1 MSNETA
7 TLVKLSAAEQAAAVK
22 KGDVTSRELVEAH
35 LKVIEAAEPSIKA
48 FLKVSGDVALEQ
60 ADAFDAKSAE
70 DKAALPEL
78 AGVPIAIKD
87 MIVTKGIETT
97 AASKILEGWVPP
109 YDATVIE
116 KLKAAGM
123 PILGKTNLDEFAQ
136 GSSTEHSAYQTTHN
150 PWDTERVPG
159 GSGGGSASAVA
170 AFEAPIALG
179 TDTGGSIRQP
189 ASFCGITGIKPTYGR
204 VSRYGMIAYASSLDQ
219 AGPMARTAHDC
230 ATLLNAM
237 HGFDERD
244 STSLQRER
252 EDFTRLLGQ
261 PFSSEASE
269 SQPLKGLR
277 IGVPSEFYGAGLDA
291 EVKAATLAAM
301 AQLEQLG
308 ATVVDVH
315 LPHTELSIPTY
326 YVIAPAEASSNLS
339 RFDGVRY
346 GHRAAQY
353 SDLEDMYRK
362 SRSEGFGWEVKR
374 RILVGTY
381 VLSHGYYDAYYL
393 QAQRLRRM
401 IAQDY
406 QNALAQCDVIMGPVA
421 PTPAWRLGE
430 KSDDPVQ
437 MYLADIY
444 TLSLNLAGLPGMSV
458 PCGFSSDERPIGLQI
473 IGNYFDEARLLQV
486 AHAFQSVTDWHQ
498 RKPEVA
504 Q

>member
-7 TLVKLSAAEQAAAVK
+7 TLVKLSAAEQAAAIK

-179 TDTGGSIRQP
+179 TDTGGSLRQP
-189 ASFCGITGIKPTYGR
+189 PDRHRGR
-204 VSRYGMIAYASSLDQ
+204 QTHLRRRLPFRSHRHGLLARPDRPGLPHRARL
-219 AGPMARTAHDC
+219 RTA
-230 ATLLNAM
+230 
-237 HGFDERD
+237 
-244 STSLQRER
+244 
-252 EDFTRLLGQ
+252 
-261 PFSSEASE
+261 
-269 SQPLKGLR
+269 
-277 IGVPSEFYGAGLDA
+277 AGD
-291 EVKAATLAAM
+291 
-301 AQLEQLG
+301 
-308 ATVVDVH
+308 
-315 LPHTELSIPTY
+315 
-326 YVIAPAEASSNLS
+326 
-339 RFDGVRY
+339 
-346 GHRAAQY
+346 HRWP
-353 SDLEDMYRK
+353 R
-362 SRSEGFGWEVKR
+362 
-374 RILVGTY
+374 
-381 VLSHGYYDAYYL
+381 
-393 QAQRLRRM
+393 QA
-401 IAQDY
+401 
-406 QNALAQCDVIMGPVA
+406 
-421 PTPAWRLGE
+421 
-430 KSDDPVQ
+430 
-437 MYLADIY
+437 
-444 TLSLNLAGLPGMSV
+444 
-458 PCGFSSDERPIGLQI
+458 
-473 IGNYFDEARLLQV
+473 
-486 AHAFQSVTDWHQ
+486 
-498 RKPEVA
+498 
-504 Q
+504 

>member
-189 ASFCGITGIKPTYGR
+189 GALTGTVGVKPTYGG
-204 VSRYGMIAYASSLDQ
+204 VSRFGAIAMASSLDQ
-219 AGPMARTAHDC
+219 IGPVSRTVLDSALLQEIIGGHDK
-230 ATLLNAM
+230 
-237 HGFDERD
+237 RD
-244 STSLQRER
+244 STSIPEGPRPMVAAAREGAKR
-252 EDFTRLLGQ
+252 D
-261 PFSSEASE
+261 
-269 SQPLKGLR
+269 LKGMKVGLIKELGGDGFQPGVEAR
-277 IGVPSEFYGAGLDA
+277 FNEAVDKLKEMGAEVDEVSVPHIGYSLGAYYIIMPSE
-291 EVKAATLAAM
+291 V
-301 AQLEQLG
+301 
-308 ATVVDVH
+308 
-315 LPHTELSIPTY
+315 
-326 YVIAPAEASSNLS
+326 SSNLA
-339 RFDGVRY
+339 RY
-346 GHRAAQY
+346 CLLYTSDAA
-353 SDLEDMYRK
+353 
-362 SRSEGFGWEVKR
+362 
-374 RILVGTY
+374 
-381 VLSHGYYDAYYL
+381 
-393 QAQRLRRM
+393 
-401 IAQDY
+401 
-406 QNALAQCDVIMGPVA
+406 
-421 PTPAWRLGE
+421 
-430 KSDDPVQ
+430 
-437 MYLADIY
+437 
-444 TLSLNLAGLPGMSV
+444 
-458 PCGFSSDERPIGLQI
+458 DEL
-473 IGNYFDEARLLQV
+473 
-486 AHAFQSVTDWHQ
+486 
-498 RKPEVA
+498 
-504 Q
+504 